1 MAEALHREARLL
13 QGTPASAGIA
23 VGKLYLVEETAPVD
37 TTHTDDEESRLVEAL
52 DVSTTQ
58 LTDLLNRLDDQSEA
72 VQLLE
77 FQLAMIEDET
87 LCAPALSMTKAG
99 HGAYDAWSTV
109 LDAEIADYAA
119 ADDEYFQARV
129 SDLKD
134 IRDRVRRVITGV
146 EDISIP
152 ANCVVVAD
160 DISPSQFLSTYW
172 GRGGI
177 ALTGGSPAS
186 HVAMLARASNVP
198 MIVNLSSAPA
208 PGTGE
213 IFLDAHAGEL
223 VFDATA
229 SEREVF
235 VKRIQQDELQRQ
247 EESEYLYS
255 EVRTSDGDRVLVQ
268 INVADPGELGQI
280 DVDSCDGVGLVR
292 TEFLFHQN
300 DVLPSETEQFD
311 VYRRFIEWA
320 RGKPVTVRTL
330 DAGGD
335 KPITGVTIDS
345 EKNPF
350 LGVRGIR
357 LSLLHAELFRTQ
369 LRALLRASAHG
380 PLKIMLP
387 MVTVPDEV
395 EQARTILCAERDA
408 LIDQEIAVGDPELGI
423 MVEVPSAAISVEDF
437 DADFFSIGSN
447 DLVQYVTACSRDAAR
462 LQQLAQPDNPA
473 VVMLIAGVVR
483 HGRRTGREVSVCG
496 EMAGDPRFIGLLLDH
511 GLRCLSV
518 APAALARAKH
528 AVVCPR

>member
-1 MAEALHREARLL
+1 
-13 QGTPASAGIA
+13 
-23 VGKLYLVEETAPVD
+23 
-37 TTHTDDEESRLVEAL
+37 
-52 DVSTTQ
+52 
-58 LTDLLNRLDDQSEA
+58 
-72 VQLLE
+72 
-77 FQLAMIEDET
+77 
-87 LCAPALSMTKAG
+87 
-99 HGAYDAWSTV
+99 
-109 LDAEIADYAA
+109 
-119 ADDEYFQARV
+119 
-129 SDLKD
+129 
-134 IRDRVRRVITGV
+134 
-146 EDISIP
+146 
-152 ANCVVVAD
+152 
-160 DISPSQFLSTYW
+160 
-172 GRGGI
+172 
-177 ALTGGSPAS
+177 
-186 HVAMLARASNVP
+186 

-213 IFLDAHAGEL
+213 IFLDADAGEL

-229 SEREVF
+229 REREVF

-300 DVLPSETEQFD
+300 NVLPSETEQFD

-345 EKNPF
+345 QKNPF

-357 LSLLHAELFRTQ
+357 LSLLHPELFRTQ

-437 DADFFSIGSN
+437 DADFFF
-447 DLVQYVTACSRDAAR
+447 DR
-462 LQQLAQPDNPA
+462 
-473 VVMLIAGVVR
+473 
-483 HGRRTGREVSVCG
+483 
-496 EMAGDPRFIGLLLDH
+496 
-511 GLRCLSV
+511 
-518 APAALARAKH
+518 
-528 AVVCPR
+528 